1 MPYDYRIVPDTDCY
15 EVFNV
20 SSGKVFAKCTTKEL
34 AESQL
39 RLLRG
44 IEANPSFR
52 RQIKERRL
60 AAKKRSDYQSRKK
73 NKRPS
78 DPTSFKTTKSNK
90 AATDLCS
97 LEVTP
102 QSTNKRFYSTTS
114 SQNGCGRFQLK
125 VDHISRGAG

>member
-60 AAKKRSDYQSRKK
+60 AAKKRADYQSRKK
-73 NKRPS
+73 NKRPNK
-78 DPTSFKTTKSNK
+78 PKKKTVRKKIKKQVQQTRKK
-90 AATDLCS
+90 
-97 LEVTP
+97 
-102 QSTNKRFYSTTS
+102 K
-114 SQNGCGRFQLK
+114 
-125 VDHISRGAG
+125 